1 MTIYKSLHLKWRP
14 KSFKSFV
21 GHIDIISIILSS
33 LDKHK
38 IHSSYLF
45 YGPRGVGKTTLA
57 RLFSKGLNCITGI
70 SSNPCCCC
78 INCLSIDNGKA
89 LDVIEIDAASRTK
102 VEDTR
107 DLLDNIYYLPLSMR
121 YKIYIIDEVHMLSKH
136 SFNALLKTLEEPPL
150 FIKFILATTE
160 LHKIPD
166 TILSRCMSFYLR
178 PFKSFDIFK
187 YLQFVV
193 NKEKFFF
200 DINALKIISSVSN
213 GSIRDALI
221 LLDQLW
227 MLNKNNYVSLKD
239 VNIFLGRL
247 DSKIVVIFLH
257 YIILKKKIKVFRLLK
272 FFSFK
277 DIDYNDFLISL
288 LYFIHNIYILN
299 MFPNVFK
306 NKVLNISYENFIIL
320 LDLSKL
326 ISSKD
331 IEFYY
336 SNFNKCRCSMLN
348 TFSKKIDFEF
358 SVFCAL
364 SYKNDFF

>member
-1 MTIYKSLHLKWRP
+1 
-14 KSFKSFV
+14 
-21 GHIDIISIILSS
+21 
-33 LDKHK
+33 
-38 IHSSYLF
+38 
-45 YGPRGVGKTTLA
+45 
-57 RLFSKGLNCITGI
+57 
-70 SSNPCCCC
+70 
-78 INCLSIDNGKA
+78 
-89 LDVIEIDAASRTK
+89 
-102 VEDTR
+102 
-107 DLLDNIYYLPLSMR
+107 
-121 YKIYIIDEVHMLSKH
+121 
-136 SFNALLKTLEEPPL
+136 
-150 FIKFILATTE
+150 
-160 LHKIPD
+160 
-166 TILSRCMSFYLR
+166 
-178 PFKSFDIFK
+178 
-187 YLQFVV
+187 
-193 NKEKFFF
+193 
-200 DINALKIISSVSN
+200 
-213 GSIRDALI
+213 
-221 LLDQLW
+221 